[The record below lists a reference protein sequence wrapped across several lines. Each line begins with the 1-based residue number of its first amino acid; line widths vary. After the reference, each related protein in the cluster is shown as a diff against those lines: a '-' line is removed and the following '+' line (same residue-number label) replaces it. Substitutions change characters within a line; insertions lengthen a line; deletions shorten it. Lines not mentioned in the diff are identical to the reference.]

1 MIYPSNSFS
10 QFRDVNAQ
18 FQNAL
23 LLGDVPSRI
32 RLLLSAGQ
40 IQLAYM
46 TAITH
51 GLEDMAEQIRAKLQ
65 HISGSEEPL
74 GIPGA
79 LNSTAIGS
87 VVDAFGFV
95 SFCFVWFRLTP
106 QICLDQ
112 WRAPV

>member
-1 MIYPSNSFS
+1 MMMMLLLRSLLFFHFLLSPASLL
-10 QFRDVNAQ
+10 DVNAQ

-40 IQLAYM
+40 VQLAYM

-65 HISGSEEPL
+65 IISGSDEPL
-74 GIPGA
+74 G
-79 LNSTAIGS
+79 
-87 VVDAFGFV
+87 
-95 SFCFVWFRLTP
+95 RM
-106 QICLDQ
+106 Q
-112 WRAPV
+112 